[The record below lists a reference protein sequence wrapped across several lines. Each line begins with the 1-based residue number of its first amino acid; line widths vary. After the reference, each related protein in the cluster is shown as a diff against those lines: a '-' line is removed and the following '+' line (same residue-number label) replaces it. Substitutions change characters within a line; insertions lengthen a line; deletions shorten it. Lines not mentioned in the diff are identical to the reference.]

1 MTYINSRN
9 EQTLSPV
16 DEEKIMSEKLSF
28 VTGKE
33 EVNGVLYPAAG
44 TGARYVWDLADKA
57 HEEGKSS
64 SDVMDEVVATTEM
77 SRGTVSSQLTYWR
90 KATGKVLAKRV
101 DTAKAE
107 RDAAKAAEKQRKAE
121 ERARI
126 KAEKAEAKAA
136 EQIRKAEEKAEKA
149 RQKAEAAKAEAA
161 KLAGAIEGDNE
172 EVAE

>member
-1 MTYINSRN
+1 
-9 EQTLSPV
+9 
-16 DEEKIMSEKLSF
+16 MSEKLTF

-90 KATGKVLAKRV
+90 KATGKVL
-101 DTAKAE
+101 
-107 RDAAKAAEKQRKAE
+107 
-121 ERARI
+121 
-126 KAEKAEAKAA
+126 
-136 EQIRKAEEKAEKA
+136 
-149 RQKAEAAKAEAA
+149 
-161 KLAGAIEGDNE
+161 G
-172 EVAE
+172 